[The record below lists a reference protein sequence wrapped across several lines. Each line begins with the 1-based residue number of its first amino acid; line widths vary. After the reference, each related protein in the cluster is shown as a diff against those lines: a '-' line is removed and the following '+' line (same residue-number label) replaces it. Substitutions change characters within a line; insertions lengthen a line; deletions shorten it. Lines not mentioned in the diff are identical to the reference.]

1 MKIHSFVNSL
11 IGKLKSINYINNDYH
26 ITMSRAIQTYDELYY
41 IKHQVSLKE
50 YEMHKHVYSLGIVNI
65 PKILAYDRDTKVMLM
80 ERVNHMNVSDFYG
93 EKEADITP
101 DLFKKIRTIIKTLYD
116 NNIVYPDITGY
127 NFIEFKNRIWIIDFE
142 HSNFKPLLTDDFVV
156 KFINGLD
163 KWNPRFK

>member
-1 MKIHSFVNSL
+1 
-11 IGKLKSINYINNDYH
+11 
-26 ITMSRAIQTYDELYY
+26 MSAPIPTYDELYY

-50 YEMHKHVYSLGIVNI
+50 YEMHKHVHSLGIVNI
-65 PKILAYDRDTKVMLM
+65 PKILSYDRDTQVMLM
-80 ERVNHMNVSDFYG
+80 ERVNYMNVSDYYG
-93 EKEADITP
+93 EKATDITSE
-101 DLFKKIRTIIKTLYD
+101 LFQKIRKIIKTLYD

-127 NFIEFKNRIWIIDFE
+127 NFIEYDNRIWIIDFE